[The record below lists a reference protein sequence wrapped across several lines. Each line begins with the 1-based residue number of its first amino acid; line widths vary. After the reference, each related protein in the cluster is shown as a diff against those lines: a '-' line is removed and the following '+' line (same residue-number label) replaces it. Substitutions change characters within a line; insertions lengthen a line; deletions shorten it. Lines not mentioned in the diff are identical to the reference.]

1 MIILRIFLYLICIIS
16 IGWSILVFGGPPIL
30 KRLISGY
37 SEGSL
42 IATGVTVSPGLDIHI
57 SRLDFI
63 FQNPQSELQIE
74 GFARATKIEW
84 SLFRE
89 KPFLKINLG
98 PSVVKEYASADSLNI
113 YLPSLQKIDWQNVGV
128 LANIEGLVLQS
139 FAKMHTLIIKGNVN
153 LDYTKLSNL
162 NIDAQKVSIT
172 DGASTYSANL
182 ITSRLSDF
190 YLDKPIKEQLFSSTF
205 LLEDIRAS
213 KFDVNAPEAIVEL
226 IFTEEARNFK
236 IDLNDLKSSETGGV
250 IKNLKVDGSWSQFNG
265 LQELQIDFPYGL
277 FLNDL
282 PEFSEITAG
291 IKKLDG
297 KKYQAV
303 IKGDLDEFELYNS
316 DNLIGLLPEGSFLID
331 LEIDRASSKVSSI
344 SKLSFAISSSADIVG
359 SVELGFTSKTLTK
372 LECVLVDC
380 ELSDFDLAYEIK
392 FDDEW
397 VWGSA
402 NCAKSFCRFAEMDH
416 LLRTSNTVNIL
427 TNLNQAKILNPLSSV
442 YLYGAI
448 SSGREINGGHE
459 LKF

>member
-1 MIILRIFLYLICIIS
+1 MICRN
-16 IGWSILVFGGPPIL
+16 
-30 KRLISGY
+30 
-37 SEGSL
+37 
-42 IATGVTVSPGLDIHI
+42 
-57 SRLDFI
+57 
-63 FQNPQSELQIE
+63 FQKLQLELQ
-74 GFARATKIEW
+74 
-84 SLFRE
+84 
-89 KPFLKINLG
+89 
-98 PSVVKEYASADSLNI
+98 
-113 YLPSLQKIDWQNVGV
+113 
-128 LANIEGLVLQS
+128 
-139 FAKMHTLIIKGNVN
+139 
-153 LDYTKLSNL
+153 
-162 NIDAQKVSIT
+162 
-172 DGASTYSANL
+172 
-182 ITSRLSDF
+182 
-190 YLDKPIKEQLFSSTF
+190 
-205 LLEDIRAS
+205 
-213 KFDVNAPEAIVEL
+213 
-226 IFTEEARNFK
+226 
-236 IDLNDLKSSETGGV
+236 
-250 IKNLKVDGSWSQFNG
+250 
-265 LQELQIDFPYGL
+265 
-277 FLNDL
+277 
-282 PEFSEITAG
+282 
-291 IKKLDG
+291 LDG

-331 LEIDRASSKVSSI
+331 LEIDRASSKVSSL

>member
-1 MIILRIFLYLICIIS
+1 
-16 IGWSILVFGGPPIL
+16 
-30 KRLISGY
+30 
-37 SEGSL
+37 
-42 IATGVTVSPGLDIHI
+42 
-57 SRLDFI
+57 
-63 FQNPQSELQIE
+63 
-74 GFARATKIEW
+74 
-84 SLFRE
+84 
-89 KPFLKINLG
+89 
-98 PSVVKEYASADSLNI
+98 
-113 YLPSLQKIDWQNVGV
+113 
-128 LANIEGLVLQS
+128 
-139 FAKMHTLIIKGNVN
+139 MHTLIIKGNVN

-331 LEIDRASSKVSSI
+331 LEIDRASSKVSSL